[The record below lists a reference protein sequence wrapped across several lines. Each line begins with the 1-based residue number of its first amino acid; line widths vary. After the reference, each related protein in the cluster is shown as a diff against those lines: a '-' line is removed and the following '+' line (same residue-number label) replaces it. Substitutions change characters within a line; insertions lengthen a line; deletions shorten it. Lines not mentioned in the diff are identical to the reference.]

1 MEIAKTNNQ
10 TPKQKF
16 LDFSKARV
24 GRTLSFVKYDSATL
38 NDINREMFLN
48 CDYRSADASN
58 DALTRARIREFAR
71 KEVANNSYA
80 RGLTLLVS
88 SDMIGRG
95 PRLQIEDDLG
105 CNEIIERSF
114 NSWANEVQLSEK
126 LKTGKIAKMVD
137 GETFFVFYRDRKL
150 KSLSKLNVRL
160 LESDQIATP
169 PKQLSFE
176 QEVDGIDLDDNGDPI
191 RYYVLKQHPGSSYHK
206 HLIDYTAV
214 SVDSICHWYR
224 IDRPC
229 QHRGVSEFAPALPL
243 FYQLRRYTMATVEAA
258 EIAANFPMVLY
269 TDSPAIT
276 EIQSNTDEFC
286 SFPLEPG
293 KITAL
298 PEAWKLGQVHAEQ
311 PVTTYSM
318 FKREI
323 VTEVARVFQVPA
335 NIALGDSSGYNY
347 ASGRLDN
354 QAYHKSIDVER
365 KLCETQVLQKIFER
379 WFEETYFRNSS
390 PRQWIAKEVP
400 SVSWFWD
407 GFPHSDPT
415 KEASAQE
422 TRLNNFTT
430 SLSRECARQGI
441 DWVTHL
447 HQIAREREL
456 MNQLGLLQAQ
466 PQTVERVEENE
477 EED

>member
-1 MEIAKTNNQ
+1 
-10 TPKQKF
+10 
-16 LDFSKARV
+16 
-24 GRTLSFVKYDSATL
+24 
-38 NDINREMFLN
+38 
-48 CDYRSADASN
+48 
-58 DALTRARIREFAR
+58 
-71 KEVANNSYA
+71 
-80 RGLTLLVS
+80 
-88 SDMIGRG
+88 
-95 PRLQIEDDLG
+95 
-105 CNEIIERSF
+105 
-114 NSWANEVQLSEK
+114 
-126 LKTGKIAKMVD
+126 
-137 GETFFVFYRDRKL
+137 
-150 KSLSKLNVRL
+150 
-160 LESDQIATP
+160 
-169 PKQLSFE
+169 
-176 QEVDGIDLDDNGDPI
+176 
-191 RYYVLKQHPGSSYHK
+191 
-206 HLIDYTAV
+206 
-214 SVDSICHWYR
+214 
-224 IDRPC
+224 
-229 QHRGVSEFAPALPL
+229 
-243 FYQLRRYTMATVEAA
+243 MATVEAA